1 MSTLEATEGALLNRE
16 KVYQRMCCAAVL
28 ALFRRHKCPLKP
40 CQRGGEWI
48 VMAVGSRG
56 AFDGP
61 SGGLRTKTRVQAADR
76 RDGRGHWEGGQQ
88 HHQRVMPK
96 TAMLGWHKK
105 P

>member
-61 SGGLRTKTRVQAADR
+61 SGGLRTKTRVHGQPIDATVAGT
-76 RDGRGHWEGGQQ
+76 GREGSN
-88 HHQRVMPK
+88 
-96 TAMLGWHKK
+96 TTNE
-105 P
+105 